1 MAMGL
6 RKRIDTIEEL
16 EALLA
21 RAYWI
26 EKNMEI
32 AVGWESYV
40 RVSPDQREI
49 VLGLARESMQ
59 HKATLQRLGMRLGNL
74 DLEAMSA
81 GLGRVDVDLKG
92 KPDRELMD
100 EIRAHDVLAHGIYK
114 RLLTFV
120 DRDLIRRAW
129 TGDGGPEEFFR
140 VMRELVKAEEG
151 HLELVSPLA
160 LGAE

>member
-1 MAMGL
+1 MGL
-6 RKRIDTIEEL
+6 RKKINTIEEL

-21 RAYWI
+21 KAYWI

-32 AVGWESYV
+32 AIWWKSYV
-40 RVSPDQREI
+40 RGSPDRRLI
-49 VLGLARESMQ
+49 VVKLARESMQ
-59 HKATLQRLGMRLGNL
+59 HKATLQRLGLRLGNL
-74 DLEAMSA
+74 DLEAMAA
-81 GLGRVDVDLKG
+81 GLGRADVDLNG

-120 DRDLIRRAW
+120 HRDLIKRAW
-129 TGDGGPEEFFR
+129 TGDEGPEEFFR

-151 HLELVSPLA
+151 HLKLVTPLA